1 MAGNINEY
9 NCFMG
14 ACPQCGEA
22 LGADQTECPRC
33 DQQTIRVEG
42 QVIPPGASVG
52 PKPKSW
58 WSKPFA
64 TALAIAV
71 AADFFQIVFFPMLAQ
86 GALSPADDVLDIAVG
101 LAMVKLI
108 GWHWAFL
115 PSFLGKLTPVLDE
128 VPCWTLAVLYVAA
141 ERARLRSA

>member
-1 MAGNINEY
+1 
-9 NCFMG
+9 
-14 ACPQCGEA
+14 
-22 LGADQTECPRC
+22 
-33 DQQTIRVEG
+33 VEG
-42 QVIPPGASVG
+42 QVIPPGAPVG
-52 PKPKSW
+52 PKPKPW

-71 AADFFQIVFFPMLAQ
+71 AADFFQIIFFPVFAQ
-86 GALSPADDVLDIAVG
+86 GLLSPADDVLDIAVG
-101 LAMVKLI
+101 LAMTKLI

-141 ERARLRSA
+141 ERGRLQSV